1 MIAWVAYH
9 PIPFERWS
17 PPGRVRVW
25 MRPSVLVAL
34 AVTALACAALTASG
48 EDPAFPREAPGAC
61 PFECCQY
68 GRWTGR
74 AATVARLRPDRR
86 SAEVFRV
93 VLGEPVDALTGVI
106 VTLNP
111 GHARATTTLQL
122 EGVTVAAG
130 QEVLVL
136 RPLGEGV
143 FKIWLSGRVFEAQLL
158 AAEESSLRLLSEPRM
173 VWWVQI
179 RNGHGR
185 IGWTDQA
192 DRFDG
197 TDACG

>member
-1 MIAWVAYH
+1 
-9 PIPFERWS
+9 
-17 PPGRVRVW
+17 
-25 MRPSVLVAL
+25 MRRSVLGAL
-34 AVTALACAALTASG
+34 AVTALACASATSSAQAPS
-48 EDPAFPREAPGAC
+48 FPREAHGAC

-74 AATVARLRPDRR
+74 AATVARVRPDRR
-86 SAEVFRV
+86 SAEAFLIGR
-93 VLGEPVDALTGVI
+93 GESVDALTGVV

-111 GHARATTTLQL
+111 GRARATTTLQH

-143 FKIWLSGRVFEAQLL
+143 FKVWLSGRVFEAQLL
-158 AAEESSLRLLSEPRM
+158 PAGESALRLLSEPRI

-179 RNGHGR
+179 RNGQGR

>member
-1 MIAWVAYH
+1 
-9 PIPFERWS
+9 
-17 PPGRVRVW
+17 
-25 MRPSVLVAL
+25 MRRSVLVAL
-34 AVTALACAALTASG
+34 AVTALACASATSSAQAPS
-48 EDPAFPREAPGAC
+48 FPREAHGAC

-74 AATVARLRPDRR
+74 AATVARVRPDRR
-86 SAEVFRV
+86 SAEAFLIGR
-93 VLGEPVDALTGVI
+93 GESVDALTGVV

-111 GHARATTTLQL
+111 GRARATTTLQH
-122 EGVTVAAG
+122 EGVAVAAG

-143 FKIWLSGRVFEAQLL
+143 FKVWLSGRVFEAQLL
-158 AAEESSLRLLSEPRM
+158 PAGESALRLLSEPRI
-173 VWWVQI
+173 VWWVHI